1 MVRYNTI
8 RNLGPIEPRDRSA
21 EVLGQSFASGMRLA
35 QSANYMRMQKLKIAE
50 AKQQAR
56 NSQLYAI
63 TKDIPVGFAHNVI
76 PPGGEEVA
84 NNFLRTKRQEY
95 VTLASQLV
103 DNKIDPSSEEFFAI
117 NNQMNSIK
125 SAITNYEEQM
135 KKISQNVTVITDANN
150 DGTLPHIPDNKV
162 AEDFY
167 IGGLKNGAM
176 GNHDIDDNGNVLFFE
191 MIEDPE
197 NPGELIRVPKM
208 YNGEPMGGDNIP
220 SITIKDDKY
229 LKSRNELFDIDTK
242 YLAEHEKYGK
252 VTSQSEA
259 YWSTIMPQ
267 LVKKLK
273 PHELRMLVTDG
284 DTEYAELITQAMLDD
299 ELDFYDKDGDG
310 EKDINEMSY
319 RDLYNN
325 HEALQEW
332 YIEQKKEIVKNKAT
346 SLMDKWKQDNP
357 VVTGLPEL
365 KNPELAV
372 INTIRST
379 ENLYN
384 KDLLPSLNKIKELDE
399 ELQQWTAKDRLTNI
413 ADYTKL
419 KKNNIE
425 QINLLRENV
434 FKTTKDHLNRTLG
447 YHKNAGGRMLYT
459 IQEAYDFYRANA
471 DAVNKE
477 WEANEAKFHNK
488 SGEIDK
494 DKEIEVDG
502 VKMKHEDWLKTKPT
516 FAENLEEWK
525 SMELKRTNVPD
536 HGIVFMNPSTNP
548 LLPTTYTY
556 ESDLSTD
563 PTGGNFINTISKYI
577 ADESGEDYNLKTL
590 QAHGYMGFD
599 EKLF

>member
-21 EVLGQSFASGMRLA
+21 EVLNQSFATGMRLA
-35 QSANYMRMQKLKIAE
+35 QSAQYMRMQKLKIAE

-125 SAITNYEEQM
+125 SAIINYEEQM

-150 DGTLPHIPDNKV
+150 DSTLPHIPDNKV

-208 YNGEPMGGDNIP
+208 YNGKPMGGDNIP

-229 LKSRNELFDIDTK
+229 LKSRNELFDLDTK

-252 VTSQSEA
+252 ITSQSEA
-259 YWSTIMPQ
+259 YWDTIMPQ

-284 DTEYAELITQAMLDD
+284 DTEYAELITQAQLDD

-332 YIEQKKEIVKNKAT
+332 YIEQKKEVVKNKAT

-357 VVTGLPEL
+357 PVGGELDKLGDPEYQMQ
-365 KNPELAV
+365 NIFNQTSGFNDTMLAPV
-372 INTIRST
+372 NAVK
-379 ENLYN
+379 
-384 KDLLPSLNKIKELDE
+384 KDLLE
-399 ELQQWTAKDRLTNI
+399 EYSKTSRTS
-413 ADYTKL
+413 ADYAGYV
-419 KKNNIE
+419 KKVNDLHKAN
-425 QINLLRENV
+425 QTAR
-434 FKTTKDHLNRTLG
+434 KTAHYLNSQLG
-447 YHKNAGGRMLYT
+447 Y
-459 IQEAYDFYRANA
+459 
-471 DAVNKE
+471 
-477 WEANEAKFHNK
+477 
-488 SGEIDK
+488 
-494 DKEIEVDG
+494 
-502 VKMKHEDWLKTKPT
+502 
-516 FAENLEEWK
+516 
-525 SMELKRTNVPD
+525 
-536 HGIVFMNPSTNP
+536 
-548 LLPTTYTY
+548 
-556 ESDLSTD
+556 
-563 PTGGNFINTISKYI
+563 
-577 ADESGEDYNLKTL
+577 
-590 QAHGYMGFD
+590 
-599 EKLF
+599 

>member
-21 EVLGQSFASGMRLA
+21 EVLNQSFATGMRLA
-35 QSANYMRMQKLKIAE
+35 QSAQYMRMQKLKIAE

-125 SAITNYEEQM
+125 SAIINYEEQM

-150 DGTLPHIPDNKV
+150 DSTLPHIPDNKV

-208 YNGEPMGGDNIP
+208 YNGKPMGGDNIP

-229 LKSRNELFDIDTK
+229 LKSRNELFDLDTK

-252 VTSQSEA
+252 ITSQSEA
-259 YWSTIMPQ
+259 YWDTIMPQ

-284 DTEYAELITQAMLDD
+284 DTEYAELITQAQLDD

-332 YIEQKKEIVKNKAT
+332 YIEQKKEVVKNKAT

-357 VVTGLPEL
+357 PVGGELDKLGDPEYQMQ
-365 KNPELAV
+365 NIFNQTSGFNDTMLAPV
-372 INTIRST
+372 NAVK
-379 ENLYN
+379 
-384 KDLLPSLNKIKELDE
+384 KDLLE
-399 ELQQWTAKDRLTNI
+399 EYSKTSRTS
-413 ADYTKL
+413 ADYAGYV
-419 KKNNIE
+419 KKVNDLHKAN
-425 QINLLRENV
+425 QTAR
-434 FKTTKDHLNRTLG
+434 KTAHYLNSQLG
-447 YHKNAGGRMLYT
+447 YNKGTSMIYSSDDAYNQYKNSVNAALEAWKEEGKSYPTNRKGEVNPDQTVNGKSY
-459 IQEAYDFYRANA
+459 EAYLAEKPEAAFDK
-471 DAVNKE
+471 NK
-477 WEANEAKFHNK
+477 W
-488 SGEIDK
+488 
-494 DKEIEVDG
+494 
-502 VKMKHEDWLKTKPT
+502 
-516 FAENLEEWK
+516 AENYIGY
-525 SMELKRTNVPD
+525 
-536 HGIVFMNPSTNP
+536 GISENSLIFVNPSTQP
-548 LLPTTYTY
+548 GIPTSYTPIPELDGWDNMTNNETLTRY
-556 ESDLSTD
+556 IGRRSNIRFNERAVQQHRLF
-563 PTGGNFINTISKYI
+563 GGGP
-577 ADESGEDYNLKTL
+577 DDNL
-590 QAHGYMGFD
+590 
-599 EKLF
+599 